1 MFLTLGDWSPVAVMR
16 HWREWMYWR
25 WLWSRTPGA
34 AKLVALGVVFAGLL
48 GGGWVVADRTASE
61 KPNASSGDRVILVE
75 TTVQKAVTLHE
86 KGRIVR
92 KLVPVVRKLE
102 ARQRATTV
110 YQGQLNYV
118 TRVVAAPTGAI
129 HTVAETVPVV
139 STQQITVNGAPRTVV
154 STRSQPTTM
163 TRTVVATHNVTQTA
177 PPLNAAATR
186 TVTSTQTNP
195 PETRT
200 VTSTQTKT
208 QTLTQ
213 TQTNTETVTRTAT
226 ETVTLPA
233 ETLVRTV
240 TETAPPVTV
249 TVTVPKGKP

>member
-1 MFLTLGDWSPVAVMR
+1 
-16 HWREWMYWR
+16 MYWR

-129 HTVAETVPVV
+129 HTVAETVPMVF
-139 STQQITVNGAPRTVV
+139 TQQITVNGAPRTVV

-186 TVTSTQTNP
+186 TVTSTQT
-195 PETRT
+195 
-200 VTSTQTKT
+200 KT

-233 ETLVRTV
+233 ETVVRTV

-249 TVTVPKGKP
+249 TVPKGKP